1 MKKYYSI
8 AIDGPSGAGKST
20 IARRCASAF
29 DFLYVDTGAIYR
41 AVGLASLRAG
51 VDRKSASEVSGILP
65 GLAIDLRYNDSGEQ
79 RMFLNGEDISD
90 AIRLPEVSICASD
103 VSALPVVRSY
113 LLEMQRQI
121 ARTHHVIMDGRDIG
135 TVVLPNAGLKIFLT
149 ASAEAR
155 AQRRLKELREKGID
169 TDFQSVLQD
178 ILYRDEQD
186 STRETAPLR
195 RAEDAVL
202 VDTTELNFEE
212 SFSAVS
218 QLILERF
225 FTDDAAEKETI

>member
-20 IARRCASAF
+20 IARKCASAF

-65 GLAIDLRYNDSGEQ
+65 GLDIDLRYNDSGEQ

-135 TVVLPNAGLKIFLT
+135 TVVLPNADLKIFLT

-225 FTDDAAEKETI
+225 FTDDPVEKETI